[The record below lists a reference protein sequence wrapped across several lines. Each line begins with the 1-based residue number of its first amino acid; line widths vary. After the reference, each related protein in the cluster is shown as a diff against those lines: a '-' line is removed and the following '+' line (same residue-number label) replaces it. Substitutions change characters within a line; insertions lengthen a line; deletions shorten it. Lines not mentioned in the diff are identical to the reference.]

1 MVVDPDF
8 SPLCSNHPVNTDIL
22 YASPLRH
29 FPSRS
34 VCSSWV
40 ILGTRITFPTTVL
53 AVASLNYI
61 QTQTLLLSIRTA
73 GAWHASRLL
82 NNVSS
87 HALQV
92 QYFWHPPVSF
102 LLPLLFRLING
113 TMIHQ
118 APNPATQEPSATPL
132 FPLPWVSISVH
143 LRPWG
148 KGRVLFFSHDEKS
161 ARK

>member
-82 NNVSS
+82 NNVSLHMHFKFNIS
-87 HALQV
+87 DIHLLAS
-92 QYFWHPPVSF
+92 SF
-102 LLPLLFRLING
+102 L
-113 TMIHQ
+113 
-118 APNPATQEPSATPL
+118 
-132 FPLPWVSISVH
+132 
-143 LRPWG
+143 
-148 KGRVLFFSHDEKS
+148 FFLD
-161 ARK
+161 